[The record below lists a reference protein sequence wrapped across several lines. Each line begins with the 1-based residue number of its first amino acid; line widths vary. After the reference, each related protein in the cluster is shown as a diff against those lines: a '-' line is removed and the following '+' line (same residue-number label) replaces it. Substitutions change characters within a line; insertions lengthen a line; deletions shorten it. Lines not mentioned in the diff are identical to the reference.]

1 MQIKKSF
8 YYYFNIGTEKNN
20 DDCRRFHLNK
30 SNKWD
35 AASDVLK
42 VMKWLERLRSI
53 ERTPRNYTKR
63 KNEYW
68 HNDIKEKR
76 ENNKRRRLLEKPDE
90 SDQPDLTAALKQ
102 EPEMPWKKLIN
113 IIVIVQTLKVCYIID
128 YILCFILFIWL
139 FCY

>member
-1 MQIKKSF
+1 MQFKKSF

-90 SDQPDLTAALKQ
+90 SDQPDLTAVDLRQKLNDLGIKTRARNVKRLQEMYEDALK
-102 EPEMPWKKLIN
+102 EIN
-113 IIVIVQTLKVCYIID
+113 
-128 YILCFILFIWL
+128 
-139 FCY
+139 